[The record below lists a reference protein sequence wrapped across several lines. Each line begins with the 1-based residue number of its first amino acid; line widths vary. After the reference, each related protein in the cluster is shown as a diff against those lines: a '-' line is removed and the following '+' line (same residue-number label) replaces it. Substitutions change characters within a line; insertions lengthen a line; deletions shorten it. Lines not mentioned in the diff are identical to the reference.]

1 MRPGG
6 DPRLTQHPASGGR
19 AARAGGH
26 GTPPILDQAFDAGT
40 LYALRA
46 AVHLHAC
53 RAGMSEG
60 QATDVVLAVHELAAN
75 AIRHGAGSGRLRV
88 WQLAGTL
95 RCQVDDSGPAAGG
108 GPAGPGAAGSPRQ
121 PPTVADPWPQLPGHG
136 LWVARQVADRMEVL
150 SGPHGTRATITFT
163 VSRAASG
170 AASRGTDG

>member
-6 DPRLTQHPASGGR
+6 DPGLSRPPASGGR

-26 GTPPILDQAFDAGT
+26 GRPPILDQAFDAGT

-88 WQLAGTL
+88 WQLAETL
-95 RCQVDDSGPAAGG
+95 RCQVDDSGPPAGG
-108 GPAGPGAAGSPRQ
+108 APAGPGADPPRH
-121 PPTVADPWPQLPGHG
+121 PPTLTDPWPQLPGHG

-150 SGPHGTRATITFT
+150 SGPHGTRATVAFT
-163 VSRAASG
+163 VSRAAGAG